1 MDFHIVRIEDII
13 DKSKG
18 FCHNR
23 CLMKT
28 DSELTQNKEYMEA
41 RMRIVASHMGIA
53 EHSGEG
59 ISFTGFQGD
68 TPLVMGF
75 SPRQEAVILSC
86 DNENHIIHISLL
98 KLEKMDLME
107 NRHIFKFTDSEQ
119 MGSVFDQLHDK
130 VEDWAEG
137 KIDKIVL

>member
-1 MDFHIVRIEDII
+1 
-13 DKSKG
+13 
-18 FCHNR
+18 
-23 CLMKT
+23 MKVI
-28 DSELTQNKEYMEA
+28 S
-41 RMRIVASHMGIA
+41 SHMGIA
-53 EHSGEG
+53 EHSGQG

-86 DNENHIIHISLL
+86 DNEDQIIHVSLL
-98 KLEKMDLME
+98 KLEKIDLME
-107 NRHIFKFTDSEQ
+107 NLHVFKFTDSEQ
-119 MGSVFDQLHDK
+119 MDSVFNELHDK